1 MDKVVVCS
9 QLPRSRDWKQF
20 DFKHINSYA
29 RWSMGREGV
38 CVCVWHWGRARRRRR
53 GGTGKGHKGFVTSIE
68 EPPLTWLT
76 KSFHALS
83 STVQ

>member
-29 RWSMGREGV
+29 RWYWAGGS
-38 CVCVWHWGRARRRRR
+38 VWHWGVHEGGEGAGR
-53 GGTGKGHKGFVTSIE
+53 GTRVCHQ
-68 EPPLTWLT
+68 
-76 KSFHALS
+76 H
-83 STVQ
+83 

>member
-38 CVCVWHWGRARRRRR
+38 CVCVCGIGGVHVGGEGAARER
-53 GGTGKGHKGFVTSIE
+53 GTGGLS
-68 EPPLTWLT
+68 PAL
-76 KSFHALS
+76 KSRH
-83 STVQ
+83 